1 MIKNFI
7 RFTLIFI
14 SVFLINKAALSNE
27 LTVATPHDPSVDPH
41 WLYLGPNA
49 AYSRYLFERLID
61 RDENANIVPRLAE
74 SWKNIDD
81 LTWEFNLRKGVK
93 FHDGSDFTA
102 DDVIFSIDRIPN
114 IPNNPASYESNVSM
128 IDSVEA
134 PDSHTIIVKTK
145 NPYPL
150 LLRRLSGVAIVSK
163 QNVEGSTTEDF
174 ASGKIAVGT
183 GPYMFRAIHLE
194 IIIKFR

>member
-1 MIKNFI
+1 MIKNIFK
-7 RFTLIFI
+7 FTLIFL

-81 LTWEFNLRKGVK
+81 LTWEFNLRKGGK
-93 FHDGSDFTA
+93 FHDGSEFTA
-102 DDVIFSIDRIPN
+102 EDGKWSIERIPN
-114 IPNNPASYESNVSM
+114 VPNNP
-128 IDSVEA
+128 
-134 PDSHTIIVKTK
+134 
-145 NPYPL
+145 NPY
-150 LLRRLSGVAIVSK
+150 
-163 QNVEGSTTEDF
+163 T
-174 ASGKIAVGT
+174 GT
-183 GPYMFRAIHLE
+183 IRSIKAP
-194 IIIKFR
+194 IIIEAEYAMKIEPYKAMDPNLIKRRAKLV